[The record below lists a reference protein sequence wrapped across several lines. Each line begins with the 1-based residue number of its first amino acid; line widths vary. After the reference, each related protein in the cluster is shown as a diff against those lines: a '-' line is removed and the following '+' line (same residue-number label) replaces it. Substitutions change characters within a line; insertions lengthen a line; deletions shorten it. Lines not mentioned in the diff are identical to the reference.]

1 MASKTITV
9 YGILLI
15 KQSVNYIP
23 TKQFVHFSSVFS
35 ELNFIIQRLDVWFS
49 FLNSIQMYTHLIR

>member
-15 KQSVNYIP
+15 KQSVNDIP
-23 TKQFVHFSSVFS
+23 TKFVHFSSVFS
-35 ELNFIIQRLDVWFS
+35 ELHFIIQRLDVWFS